1 MPGPIIQIKGDI
13 LPGLKKMLIDGSR
26 FRPMIQAGPLHDRHD
41 DQADDEEH
49 NGELEQGESVLGVAC
64 MKE

>member
-1 MPGPIIQIKGDI
+1 
-13 LPGLKKMLIDGSR
+13 MLIDGSR